1 MPLPNQW
8 EQCFPTRSTK
18 KYATN
23 TGRESGLPASNGGKK
38 QQTLGKSKKKN
49 NEEYARSNKTASD
62 GNGKADKQKVE
73 NQIKFT
79 SKHQQE
85 KQKLALLGL
94 FFVYKKR
101 EHMLFL
107 TEKSHFSG
115 SPPRC
120 SASTAEG
127 TKAIA
132 SAWWIA
138 IAPTS
143 PLDRQVLF
151 LESGNTD
158 LEP

>member
-1 MPLPNQW
+1 MAARSNKRL
-8 EQCFPTRSTK
+8 EKTR
-18 KYATN
+18 
-23 TGRESGLPASNGGKK
+23 
-38 QQTLGKSKKKN
+38 KKN